1 MRIPFADESRIV
13 SRPPR
18 NLSPEKLEIANK
30 EFDDLLKKNFA
41 VPNETKWSSPIC
53 LVTYADKAPRLTG
66 DFSGKN
72 GINDLS
78 LTLEA
83 NLPKIADILPVL
95 SKAKYIATLDLPKA
109 FWQVKRH
116 PDDVKKAS
124 LSIPGRSISF
134 TRAAF
139 GLKNVPAFFQNLM
152 VSFFADD
159 IFIYIDGIIVCSEDF
174 SDLPAKLRK
183 ILLKARDKR
192 VRFGLRKCD
201 FITYK
206 SKIEILGC
214 IFQNSQ
220 RSISPDRIK
229 AICSLPRPKTLSEV
243 RSFVGSINF
252 IRDWIPNL
260 ASVLEPISNLLKKT
274 NKIIWT
280 AETEACFK
288 EILKLISSNIPLN
301 LPDAKATILISADAS
316 EVGVSGIIWE
326 QIEDC
331 LAGTPLI
338 ERKTRPLCFYSKKF
352 TDSQKNWPTIQKE
365 LYAILATLTL
375 SLLSSFILTKRF
387 TLFCDHKN
395 LSYLISAPEKNR
407 IVTRWIP
414 ILANFEFEL
423 VHTAGEDNHFADLLS
438 RCFSEPSV
446 VNSSIL
452 MCSSTVPDAVEG
464 RHMMVEDSRLS
475 FPQTSH
481 QPSGPV
487 SNRASGATFQTSTR
501 MMRQFDK
508 DCEGLSREE
517 QVQLFWDRK
526 DAFMEAHE
534 QQQKYIDALEAEIKE
549 SADEQLR
556 LQLERDAAVA
566 LVEDKREDQDHY
578 LRGNCLFFDEDG
590 HMCQLPSTDSD
601 DEFRIYMTDVPD
613 HIDLTIGAS
622 YRLFPHL
629 IRDTAEFLKI
639 TNSASTSAII
649 PVSSEDEDDL
659 YEQFLGE
666 SPKDTRLFDNLGNE
680 LPGPWNPPININIK
694 PRTDIPLAPP
704 NFDHV
709 GIHDN
714 AGYYNPCTDSA
725 HPDEGPFDIMIATL
739 DDSRAIEPEID
750 EDNLFAERLTIDP
763 LSHNPLSSSDSDL
776 PEETSWTQIPESN
789 GLVERRHREN
799 CTLDD
804 HLPQNSYVDA
814 LKQKTSTILNK
825 WKEAEN
831 SSNLKKR
838 SLSSRNSATNKK
850 LIDDIHQGDFVLKLS
865 EHPSKTHGKW
875 TGPYLVED
883 VSFHPSNC
891 LIRNLITGIS
901 VRCSLYHVKKC
912 HTNHS
917 ENVLQAYAATDSE
930 EVVIDKLIDH
940 DLTSPQDPK
949 YLVRWLDG
957 TTTWEGRSV
966 ENTAAYYA
974 YRRKYIDEPPQAR
987 GPATARA
994 NSKLDAAWK
1003 AQHHKSAAV
1012 VARNQHRVKTRNR
1025 TSH

>member
-1 MRIPFADESRIV
+1 
-13 SRPPR
+13 
-18 NLSPEKLEIANK
+18 
-30 EFDDLLKKNFA
+30 
-41 VPNETKWSSPIC
+41 
-53 LVTYADKAPRLTG
+53 
-66 DFSGKN
+66 
-72 GINDLS
+72 
-78 LTLEA
+78 
-83 NLPKIADILPVL
+83 
-95 SKAKYIATLDLPKA
+95 
-109 FWQVKRH
+109 
-116 PDDVKKAS
+116 
-124 LSIPGRSISF
+124 
-134 TRAAF
+134 
-139 GLKNVPAFFQNLM
+139 M

-159 IFIYIDGIIVCSEDF
+159 IFIYIDDIIVCSEDF
-174 SDLPAKLRK
+174 SDLLAKLRK

-301 LPDAKATILISADAS
+301 LPDAKATILISTDAS
-316 EVGVSGIIWE
+316 EVGLSGIIWE

-331 LAGTPLI
+331 PAGTPLI

-375 SLLSSFILTKRF
+375 SPLSSFILSKRF

-423 VHTAGEDNHFADLLS
+423 VHTDNHFADLLS

-556 LQLERDAAVA
+556 LQLERDAVVA

-578 LRGNCLFFDEDG
+578 LRGNGLFIDEDG

-601 DEFRIYMTDVPD
+601 DEFRIYITDVPD
-613 HIDLTIGAS
+613 HIDLSSSDESPIVIVDDEHSPMLEDLPSIEAIGAS

-763 LSHNPLSSSDSDL
+763 LSHNP
-776 PEETSWTQIPESN
+776 
-789 GLVERRHREN
+789 
-799 CTLDD
+799 
-804 HLPQNSYVDA
+804 
-814 LKQKTSTILNK
+814 
-825 WKEAEN
+825 
-831 SSNLKKR
+831 
-838 SLSSRNSATNKK
+838 
-850 LIDDIHQGDFVLKLS
+850 
-865 EHPSKTHGKW
+865 
-875 TGPYLVED
+875 
-883 VSFHPSNC
+883 
-891 LIRNLITGIS
+891 
-901 VRCSLYHVKKC
+901 
-912 HTNHS
+912 
-917 ENVLQAYAATDSE
+917 
-930 EVVIDKLIDH
+930 
-940 DLTSPQDPK
+940 
-949 YLVRWLDG
+949 
-957 TTTWEGRSV
+957 
-966 ENTAAYYA
+966 
-974 YRRKYIDEPPQAR
+974 
-987 GPATARA
+987 
-994 NSKLDAAWK
+994 
-1003 AQHHKSAAV
+1003 
-1012 VARNQHRVKTRNR
+1012 
-1025 TSH
+1025 

>member
-95 SKAKYIATLDLPKA
+95 SKA
-109 FWQVKRH
+109 
-116 PDDVKKAS
+116 
-124 LSIPGRSISF
+124 
-134 TRAAF
+134 
-139 GLKNVPAFFQNLM
+139 
-152 VSFFADD
+152 
-159 IFIYIDGIIVCSEDF
+159 
-174 SDLPAKLRK
+174 
-183 ILLKARDKR
+183 
-192 VRFGLRKCD
+192 
-201 FITYK
+201 
-206 SKIEILGC
+206 
-214 IFQNSQ
+214 
-220 RSISPDRIK
+220 
-229 AICSLPRPKTLSEV
+229 
-243 RSFVGSINF
+243 
-252 IRDWIPNL
+252 
-260 ASVLEPISNLLKKT
+260 
-274 NKIIWT
+274 
-280 AETEACFK
+280 
-288 EILKLISSNIPLN
+288 
-301 LPDAKATILISADAS
+301 
-316 EVGVSGIIWE
+316 
-326 QIEDC
+326 
-331 LAGTPLI
+331 
-338 ERKTRPLCFYSKKF
+338 
-352 TDSQKNWPTIQKE
+352 IQKE

-387 TLFCDHKN
+387 TLF
-395 LSYLISAPEKNR
+395 SPEKNR

-739 DDSRAIEPEID
+739 DDSQAIEPEID

-776 PEETSWTQIPESN
+776 PEETSWTQIPDPSHVFN
-789 GLVERRHREN
+789 
-799 CTLDD
+799 D
-804 HLPQNSYVDA
+804 
-814 LKQKTSTILNK
+814 
-825 WKEAEN
+825 W
-831 SSNLKKR
+831 
-838 SLSSRNSATNKK
+838 
-850 LIDDIHQGDFVLKLS
+850 LKLLS
-865 EHPSKTHGKW
+865 QEQEQATKNNDITITTDTELISMTANDKNYVLTWNHRKKKFVIPDSLKRHLLLTIHGSTRAGHPSKK
-875 TGPYLVED
+875 D
-883 VSFHPSNC
+883 SVSALMRSD
-891 LIRNLITGIS
+891 
-901 VRCSLYHVKKC
+901 YWW
-912 HTNHS
+912 
-917 ENVLQAYAATDSE
+917 
-930 EVVIDKLIDH
+930 
-940 DLTSPQDPK
+940 PK
-949 YLVRWLDG
+949 YL
-957 TTTWEGRSV
+957 
-966 ENTAAYYA
+966 
-974 YRRKYIDEPPQAR
+974 
-987 GPATARA
+987 
-994 NSKLDAAWK
+994 
-1003 AQHHKSAAV
+1003 
-1012 VARNQHRVKTRNR
+1012 
-1025 TSH
+1025 